1 MIVFLPQCSFLS
13 EVSRALGIAQALDRA
28 AELRPG
34 CKLSDETRRRW
45 LCEED
50 AMLRKLYFE
59 KSGAAGYEKVG
70 ADAAW
75 SGSTLPDSTELLV
88 PVPLILLLPRL
99 YGLTGIWITYP
110 ALDLLVFALACA
122 LLLREDR
129 RLARREPVWEGV
141 APEAASGAKR
151 PRSGSP
157 LPQGRSCR

>member
-1 MIVFLPQCSFLS
+1 MTVR
-13 EVSRALGIAQALDRA
+13 EALDRA

-88 PVPLILLLPRL
+88 PVPYDTLYPHFLCARIDAALGETDRYAGEQAQYNSILS
-99 YGLTGIWITYP
+99 G
-110 ALDLLVFALACA
+110 
-122 LLLREDR
+122 
-129 RLARREPVWEGV
+129 LARRVAAGEP
-141 APEAASGAKR
+141 APPPGALALVRGEKR
-151 PRSGSP
+151 WHWQTVRG
-157 LPQGRSCR
+157 

>member
-1 MIVFLPQCSFLS
+1 MTVR
-13 EVSRALGIAQALDRA
+13 EALDRA

-75 SGSTLPDSTELLV
+75 SGGTLPDSTELLV
-88 PVPLILLLPRL
+88 PVPYDTLYPHFLCARIDAALGETDRYAGEQAQYNSILADLAAWLRR
-99 YGLTGIWITYP
+99 TYP
-110 ALDLLVFALACA
+110 
-122 LLLREDR
+122 
-129 RLARREPVWEGV
+129 
-141 APEAASGAKR
+141 
-151 PRSGSP
+151 P
-157 LPQGRSCR
+157 LTAVQWRW

>member
-1 MIVFLPQCSFLS
+1 MTVR
-13 EVSRALGIAQALDRA
+13 EALDRA

-88 PVPLILLLPRL
+88 PVPYDTL
-99 YGLTGIWITYP
+99 YPHFLCARHRRGAGGDRPLRRGTGAVQQHPERTGRRAAAGEP
-110 ALDLLVFALACA
+110 APPPGALA
-122 LLLREDR
+122 LVR
-129 RLARREPVWEGV
+129 RKKPWHWQTVRD
-141 APEAASGAKR
+141 
-151 PRSGSP
+151 
-157 LPQGRSCR
+157 

>member
-1 MIVFLPQCSFLS
+1 MTVR
-13 EVSRALGIAQALDRA
+13 EALDRA

-59 KSGAAGYEKVG
+59 KSGAAGDEKVG

-88 PVPLILLLPRL
+88 PVPYDTLYPHFLCARIDAALGETDRYAGEQAQYNSILSLSLIH
-99 YGLTGIWITYP
+99 I
-110 ALDLLVFALACA
+110 
-122 LLLREDR
+122 
-129 RLARREPVWEGV
+129 
-141 APEAASGAKR
+141 
-151 PRSGSP
+151 
-157 LPQGRSCR
+157 

>member
-1 MIVFLPQCSFLS
+1 MTVR
-13 EVSRALGIAQALDRA
+13 EALDRA

-88 PVPLILLLPRL
+88 PVPYDTL
-99 YGLTGIWITYP
+99 YPHSSAP
-110 ALDLLVFALACA
+110 AST
-122 LLLREDR
+122 R
-129 RLARREPVWEGV
+129 RWGRPTATPENRRSTT
-141 APEAASGAKR
+141 AS
-151 PRSGSP
+151 
-157 LPQGRSCR
+157 